1 MNRILFIS
9 YSGSFPPI
17 DGKRQ
22 RTLALLQALSS
33 RYLVDYLIL
42 DNIEDFRL
50 AQKENNSDRIQFKF
64 LAVPR
69 TWKED
74 FLHRLGLIFIPSAA
88 LRNQIK
94 NLCIEGQYQ
103 FVFSRYIHP
112 VILLPKSLPVVAD
125 IDDDLEENY
134 RSRIATSGSWIQKLR
149 LSQVLWLNLWIY
161 KRLLKR
167 LSIGFTVKAEQG
179 RESLKHLPNL
189 PFQLLRQGHIPFVSF
204 TDPKILFVG
213 KLTYPPNLS
222 GIKWF
227 IREVFPLVLNHLSQ
241 ASLTLISNLPVQ
253 DRELEELVSKYPSIQ
268 VLINVED
275 LVEVYQQ
282 HSVAVAPILE
292 GAGSNIKIAESLW
305 MGRPVI
311 ASPFGTRGFE
321 MAKGGSFLL
330 EGFTA
335 EHFGKQ
341 VVNLLLNQESLKN
354 TQIEAYQFGQREFSL
369 NRWSDQFLNDLEHVS

>member
-1 MNRILFIS
+1 M
-9 YSGSFPPI
+9 

-22 RTLALLQALSS
+22 RTFALLQALSS

-42 DNIEDFRL
+42 DNLEDFRL
-50 AQKENNSDRIQFKF
+50 AQKENKSDRIQFRF
-64 LAVPR
+64 LSTPR

-74 FLHRLGLIFIPSAA
+74 YLHRLGLIFIPSAA

-94 NLCIEGQYQ
+94 KLCMEGQYQ
-103 FVFSRYIHP
+103 FVFSRYIYP
-112 VILLPKSLPVVAD
+112 VIYVPKSLPVVAD

-134 RSRIATSGSWIQKLR
+134 RSRIATSRSWAQKLR
-149 LSQVLWLNLWIY
+149 LFQVLWLNLSIY

-167 LSIGFTVKAEQG
+167 LSVGFSVKAEQG
-179 RESLKHLPNL
+179 RESLKSLPNL
-189 PFQLLRQGHIPFVSF
+189 PFQLLKQGRIPFVSF
-204 TDPKILFVG
+204 TGSSILFVG

-227 IREVFPLVLNHLSQ
+227 IREVFPLVLNDLSQ
-241 ASLTLISNLPVQ
+241 ASLTLISNLPVK
-253 DRELEELVSKYPSIQ
+253 DRELEELLSKYPSIQ
-268 VLINVED
+268 VLINVKD

-282 HSVAVAPILE
+282 HSVSVAPILE

-311 ASPFGTRGFE
+311 SSPFGTRGFE
-321 MAKGGSFLL
+321 MAKGASFLL
-330 EGFTA
+330 EGFTP

-341 VVNLLLNQESLKN
+341 VVNLLKDQENLKN
-354 TQIEAYQFGQREFSL
+354 TQIEAYQFGQSTFGLS
-369 NRWSDQFLNDLEHVS
+369 RWSEQFLNDLYHVN